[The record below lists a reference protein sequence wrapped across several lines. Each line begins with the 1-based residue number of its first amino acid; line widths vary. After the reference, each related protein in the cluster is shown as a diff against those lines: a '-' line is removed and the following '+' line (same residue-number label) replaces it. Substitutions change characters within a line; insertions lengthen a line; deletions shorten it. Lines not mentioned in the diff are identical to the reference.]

1 VSNFIIKPSPARKI
15 KYPTDDP
22 SWQKKQKVA
31 AKRIK
36 EGKMKFASESEER
49 DYLKRVSSNKMNV
62 VGIPAWYPPETLTFS
77 MSDIPDMTQ
86 EQYQKAEEE
95 KIRIETIKDIDLHC
109 VRCDKITS
117 HSISPD
123 QSFCHDCGK
132 QRPDYSEQYENIIKP
147 LLDAVKT

>member
-1 VSNFIIKPSPARKI
+1 MNNFIIKDSPARKI
-15 KYPTDDP
+15 KHPTDNPMWDR
-22 SWQKKQKVA
+22 KKRVA
-31 AKRIK
+31 EKRIK
-36 EGKMKFASESEER
+36 EKKLSFENDADER
-49 DYLKRVSSNKMNV
+49 DYKRRVNANPHNIYGM
-62 VGIPAWYPPETLTFS
+62 PAWYPPETLTFS

-132 QRPDYSEQYENIIKP
+132 QRPDYSEQYNELIK
-147 LLDAVKT
+147 AI